1 MFAKQIVPFNGVWGA
16 SPLSS
21 AMIKKLNLEELTDQQ
36 LIGVAKSTY
45 HINQTFDGKSF
56 NDSTD
61 RQRIHNIF
69 DIPGDTSVKQLK
81 EWLSTV
87 DDNCIIETER
97 DYDGCYE
104 QGDIPSI
111 EINLATP
118 KPGLKQLSD
127 EQRQHL
133 IADIN
138 LKISIQKQQDQE
150 RKENLRKEE
159 LKELERLEKKYL
171 KLKNKLQK

>member
-21 AMIKKLNLEELTDQQ
+21 AMSKKLNLEELTDQQ

-61 RQRIHNIF
+61 RQRIH
-69 DIPGDTSVKQLK
+69 DLLEIPGDTSVKQLK

-87 DDNCIIETER
+87 DDNCRIEIEK
-97 DYDGCYE
+97 DYDSPY
-104 QGDIPSI
+104 DNSYSF

-133 IADIN
+133 IADIT
-138 LKISIQKQQDQE
+138 LKISAQKAEELE
-150 RKENLRKEE
+150 RKNKRKLEE
-159 LKELERLEKKYL
+159 LKELERLQRKYNKKED
-171 KLKNKLQK
+171 K